1 MLIVAISK
9 EENVLV
15 IPLLYPS
22 RRQLAPVRV
31 LRGLITSIRWRRRH
45 CTQWFCEC
53 ACVCGS
59 YMFVAVFV
67 FVLVF
72 VLIENAASVRAARCG
87 WIYVPPL
94 CLYYE
99 VRRLGR
105 ESAVPELY
113 THLGSQ
119 VVSNTSY
126 LWLNAFVGKLQ
137 GREKD
142 VRDR

>member
-1 MLIVAISK
+1 
-9 EENVLV
+9 
-15 IPLLYPS
+15 
-22 RRQLAPVRV
+22 
-31 LRGLITSIRWRRRH
+31 
-45 CTQWFCEC
+45 
-53 ACVCGS
+53 
-59 YMFVAVFV
+59 MFDAVFV

-72 VLIENAASVRAARCG
+72 VLIENAASVRAVRCG

-94 CLYYE
+94 CLHYE

-126 LWLNAFVGKLQ
+126 LWLNAFVGK
-137 GREKD
+137 
-142 VRDR
+142 